1 LRHIEQPAALP
12 VSRLEIER
20 MERAAAE
27 IAECRRWLATHS
39 RSVLGEIIAD
49 PSAICD
55 WRHYP
60 DGEVY
65 DPATHAQYFYHTHS
79 AIGRPA
85 GEHGHF
91 HTFLRAEGMPS
102 GVAPLILPE
111 LAVANVRPPQAAPL
125 KRGAKDEVSHLVA
138 IAIDARGEPI
148 RLSTTNRWVTGE
160 TWFRADDVVRMLDRF
175 AFKAGDRTRI
185 LDRWVA
191 ALVQLFSPQI
201 AALLRARDETVMSWR
216 RRRRTN
222 VFDDPRLEVTSS
234 LEVDLVRQLALLD
247 RLRSPPAIGSRPC
260 LPGLPSMAD
269 GWD

>member
-1 LRHIEQPAALP
+1 MPI
-12 VSRLEIER
+12 SRLEIER
-20 MERAAAE
+20 MGRAAAE
-27 IAECRRWLATHS
+27 IAECRHWLATHN
-39 RSVLGEIIAD
+39 RSVLGEIMAD
-49 PSAICD
+49 PGAICD

-65 DPATHAQYFYHTHS
+65 DPATHAQYFYHSHP
-79 AIGRPA
+79 AGGRQA

-91 HTFLRAEGMPS
+91 HTFLRAEGMPP

-111 LAVANVRPPQAAPL
+111 LAVADVRPPQAAPL

-138 IAIDARGEPI
+138 IAIDARGDPI
-148 RLSTTNRWVTGE
+148 RLLTTNRWVTGE

-175 AFKAGDRTRI
+175 AFKADGQTRV

-201 AALLRARDETVMSWR
+201 AALLRTRDETVMSWR

-234 LEVDLVRQLALLD
+234 LEVDMVRQLALLD
-247 RLRSPPAIGSRPC
+247 GLRSPPAIGSRHR
-260 LPGLPSMAD
+260 LSGLPSMTD
-269 GWD
+269 GWN